1 MKGYRSIHID
11 GEEWNWRAGKQ
22 FLTVK
27 SPKGERRNFPLT
39 EVLGM
44 NWVGIED
51 DKPPVTPAIVKA
63 KLTLWKDEFEGYD

>member
-27 SPKGERRNFPLT
+27 SPNGERHNFPRWASKMT
-39 EVLGM
+39 
-44 NWVGIED
+44 NH
-51 DKPPVTPAIVKA
+51 P
-63 KLTLWKDEFEGYD
+63 